1 MKKITKKENFTN
13 IQSILTQHGYNDLA
27 EVMAHEIELLEKKS
41 PGPRNVKSLSAKKS
55 SNKDKAPT
63 KTQVENEKLK
73 SVMLDYMTPGFKYT
87 ITNLITIVPD
97 LRDKT
102 NQKVN
107 SLVTQLKNA
116 GQVERIEEKGVAYF
130 VKVGE

>member
-13 IQSILTQHGYNDLA
+13 IQNILTQHGYNDLA

-41 PGPRNVKSLSAKKS
+41 

-63 KTQVENEKLK
+63 KTQIENERLK
-73 SVMLDYMTPGFKYT
+73 EIILDYMGVGLRYT
-87 ITNLITIVPD
+87 ITELLTLVPE
-97 LRDKT
+97 LKTLT

-107 SLVTQLKNA
+107 SLITQLKNA
-116 GQVERIEEKGVAYF
+116 NKVERIYEKGVAYF
-130 VKVGE
+130 TVVGE

>member
-13 IQSILTQHGYNDLA
+13 IQNILTQHGYNDLA
-27 EVMAHEIELLEKKS
+27 EVMAHEIELLE
-41 PGPRNVKSLSAKKS
+41 KKS